1 MALNFEENFTK
12 PLSAD
17 LTQGRIKG
25 ADDFANAIVKYYID
39 TVTEGMPVGVPP
51 TLPAPGLN
59 PITPPPFTI
68 GVSAVKVN
76 PLKEKAMLTILSAY
90 FTAKDMEVTKGAI
103 KGLKESITQTTNR
116 LKQKKKEITNL
127 VVEIK
132 QASVELKNLPKYI
145 EEVIEGAKEI
155 VIEEKAKIQGLQTFF
170 SDLKEESKTLGM
182 DESQF
187 QSTFALEL
195 DLVNSLKDFELKSFG
210 DFAKIP
216 DLIAKAKRIVSKL
229 RGESRSGAKGLSQSS
244 IKYNDIK
251 VYVLDKLF
259 EVILSYGELA
269 NIILDPTGFLSYVE
283 RLAKRNPKI
292 YRLYRGMQKL
302 DAVERFIKPQIARLK
317 KQLAIKKKEIK
328 DFIQPK
334 LDLIQKKLED
344 KVKELTTKE
353 DKSMK
358 TNLYTKTSKRVK
370 EFKEEHAE
378 FIKKKKEEIKIVQKI
393 ITKSNKLVKQSTA
406 LQKDLVVEFDNI
418 KNELVLLKED
428 ATASV
433 AKYKNLTNDAKKQLA
448 DRAALPLI
456 PTNIEK
462 LTPADPNLP
471 PSISIVNSQTLVNG
485 YERSID
491 STADLQ
497 RTREIRKEAAAKALK
512 DQQSSGPTEEQVLTY
527 MNEMGLGDFSKTAFK
542 VIAES
547 KADLKSFKHLFET
560 KRNQFESYKLT
571 IEDMVTEVQNILT
584 MLQELSESKGPI
596 GTTAAWAKE
605 RVTATGNKIKN
616 TKVGRFVTGVGVS
629 LMGLFMDLIAY
640 LKPLIKKALA
650 WAKKLINKFKAFIKN
665 KIAKF
670 EKDIESFLLNLIPL
684 KGHQAQKTKDAE
696 EKKKILDAKRRK
708 AEDIKEKIKHYQKL
722 GVIVGKISRGAAG
735 LSKNLIKEKNY
746 LFPVNETHI
755 TNIVNGIFDY
765 KKEEQGDSAQLQT
778 DKELFST
785 RMKEIATVDALIT
798 GIISLLKG
806 MQEAFKRGLKQ
817 DLDAFTLSLQQ
828 SGSPYVAGWNQL
840 MLIFNTPIADVKAL
854 GKTII
859 GIVRNAEAITKITK
873 AFESLEIVSF
883 LTRLETKY
891 LGKAR
896 QLLKTYAEEPIGD
909 NPEHH
914 QTMQQWLDVLDK
926 RQSIFLFLISKLE
939 DVVDRFFLFLNKQV
953 KVFVDDQ
960 KRIIKKKLAALKDEH
975 EVNLQKI
982 KDKLVNVEAVFMSI
996 ALDLA
1001 ARAFW
1006 TGARWQG
1013 DTGTNHLSLTI
1024 GVFKKIKALP
1034 EDGAVSMVEEIAT
1047 SLELQLKTMT
1057 GLVIPPA
1064 NTGIAPI
1071 PFQGYI

>member
-25 ADDFANAIVKYYID
+25 AEDFAGAIVKYYID

-59 PITPPPFTI
+59 PLAPPPFAI

-90 FTAKDMEVTKGAI
+90 FTAKDIEVTKGAI

-116 LKQKKKEITNL
+116 LNQKKKEIADL
-127 VVEIK
+127 VIEVK

-145 EEVIEGAKEI
+145 EEVVEGAKEI
-155 VIEEKAKIQGLQTFF
+155 IGEEKVKIKGLQTFF
-170 SDLKEESKTLGM
+170 SNTKEESKFLGM
-182 DESQF
+182 DESEF
-187 QSTFALEL
+187 QSIFALEL
-195 DLVNSLKDFELKSFG
+195 DLINSLKDFELKSFG

-216 DLIAKAKRIVSKL
+216 DLIAKAKRIISKL
-229 RGESRSGAKGLSQSS
+229 RGESRSGAKGLFQNS

-259 EVILSYGELA
+259 EIVLSFGELA

-302 DAVERFIKPQIARLK
+302 DAVERYIKPQIVRLK
-317 KQLAIKKKEIK
+317 KQLAVKRKEIK

-344 KVKELTTKE
+344 KLKELTTKE
-353 DKSMK
+353 DRSME
-358 TNLYTKTSKRVK
+358 TNLYSKTAKRVK
-370 EFKEEHAE
+370 QFKEDNAE
-378 FIKKKKEEIKIVQKI
+378 SIKERKEEIKIVQKI
-393 ITKSNKLVKQSTA
+393 IEKSNKLVKQSIT
-406 LQKDLVVEFDNI
+406 LQKDLVSEFDNI
-418 KNELVLLKED
+418 KNELILLKED

-433 AKYKNLTNDAKKQLA
+433 SKYKNLTKEAKKQLA

-456 PTNIEK
+456 PANSEK
-462 LTPADPNLP
+462 ITPPDPNLP
-471 PSISIVNSQTLVNG
+471 PSISTANSQTLVNG
-485 YERSID
+485 YERNID

-497 RTREIRKEAAAKALK
+497 RTRELRKNALK
-512 DQQSSGPTEEQVLTY
+512 NQQSPGPTEEQVFTY
-527 MNEMGLGDFSKTAFK
+527 MNDMGLGDFSKTALK

-547 KADLKSFKHLFET
+547 KTNLQTFKHLFET

-571 IEDMVTEVQNILT
+571 IEDMVDEVQDILY
-584 MLQELSESKGPI
+584 MLQELSESKGSI
-596 GTTAAWAKE
+596 GTSAAWAKQKISS
-605 RVTATGNKIKN
+605 TGDKVKN
-616 TKVGRFVTGVGVS
+616 SKAGRFVTGVGVS
-629 LMGLFMDLIAY
+629 LMGLFVDLIAY

-650 WAKKLINKFKAFIKN
+650 WAKKLFDKIKAFIKN

-708 AEDIKEKIKHYQKL
+708 AEDIKEQVKHYQKL
-722 GVIVGKISRGAAG
+722 GVIIGKITRGAAG
-735 LSKNLIKEKNY
+735 LSKNLIQEKNY
-746 LFPVNETHI
+746 LFPVNESHI
-755 TNIVNGIFDY
+755 KNIVNGIFDY
-765 KKEEQGDSAQLQT
+765 KKEKQGDSAQLQS
-778 DKELFST
+778 DKELFSN
-785 RMKEIATVDALIT
+785 RMKELATVDTLLT
-798 GIISLLKG
+798 GIITLLKG
-806 MQEAFKRGLKQ
+806 MQEVSKRGLKR

-828 SGSPYVAGWNQL
+828 SGSPYAAGWNQL
-840 MLIFNTPIADVKAL
+840 MSIFNTPVRDVKAL
-854 GKTII
+854 GKVII
-859 GIVRNAEAITKITK
+859 GIVRSAEAMTKITK
-873 AFESLEIVSF
+873 AFENLEIISF
-883 LTRLETKY
+883 LTSLETKY

-896 QLLKTYAEEPIGD
+896 QVLKTYAEKPIGN

-914 QTMQQWLDVLDK
+914 ETMLSLTDVLDK
-926 RQSIFLFLISKLE
+926 KQSIVSFLLSKLT
-939 DVVDRFFLFLNKQV
+939 DVVERFFLFLNKQV

-975 EVNLQKI
+975 EVDLQKI
-982 KDKLVNVEAVFMSI
+982 KDKLVNAEAVFMSI

-1013 DTGTNHLSLTI
+1013 NTGTNHLSLTI

-1034 EDGAVSMVEEIAT
+1034 EDGAVSMVEEIAA

-1064 NTGIAPI
+1064 NTGIPPI